1 MGYHMLED
9 RVRVSESFMYQLM
22 RNYYE
27 DRGLEAWGNGNER
40 RADIVPFYITS
51 NPRIAFAYGK
61 VYNPAMINRT
71 RSHSHF
77 HDRTYPCPN
86 HPYHT
91 VSSRRVRALGTS
103 SYGLNGWTGCRH
115 DTHDSRVSRALDEKR
130 ICVVMVKRNE
140 KRRVSY

>member
-61 VYNPAMINRT
+61 VYNPASIDATLRL
-71 RSHSHF
+71 HSHL
-77 HDRTYPCPN
+77 HDRPPFVTKPPL
-86 HPYHT
+86 P
-91 VSSRRVRALGTS
+91 RR
-103 SYGLNGWTGCRH
+103 
-115 DTHDSRVSRALDEKR
+115 
-130 ICVVMVKRNE
+130 
-140 KRRVSY
+140 